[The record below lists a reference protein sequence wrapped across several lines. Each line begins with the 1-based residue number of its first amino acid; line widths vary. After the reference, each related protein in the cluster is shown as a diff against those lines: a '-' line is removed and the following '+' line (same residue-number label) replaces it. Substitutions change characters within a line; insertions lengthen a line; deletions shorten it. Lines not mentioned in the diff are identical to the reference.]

1 MCTLYIP
8 DEDKVISVASEHLE
22 PVVPEKGDKVKVIIG
37 EDRECTGQML
47 SIDGQD
53 GVVKLD
59 RGNISMQQLSF
70 LCKMPRDA

>member
-1 MCTLYIP
+1 MLRYPLGGCCLP
-8 DEDKVISVASEHLE
+8 
-22 PVVPEKGDKVKVIIG
+22 GQVKVIIG

-59 RGNISMQQLSF
+59 RGKISMQQISF
-70 LCKMPRDA
+70 LCKMPRDTSNN